1 MSRWLPTLVLL
12 SAALLLSQTS
22 NKKAPKPPDLEVL
35 EVSATRHG
43 DQIHVDGKVRNSGLK
58 PLDKV
63 VVIVDFFAPNRKPMV
78 SKRGPVDAEVLEP
91 GDEADFKLAMSDPG
105 QLVSIELQAVDRRE
119 RDLRLS
125 RTGPFSID

>member
-1 MSRWLPTLVLL
+1 MSRWTPFLL
-12 SAALLLSQTS
+12 LGAALLLAQGT
-22 NKKAPKPPDLEVL
+22 KKAPKPPDLEVV
-35 EVSATRHG
+35 EVTATRHG
-43 DQIHVDGKVRNSGLK
+43 DEIHVDGKVKNTGVK
-58 PLDKV
+58 PLEKV

-78 SKRGPVDAEVLEP
+78 SKRGPVEAEVLEP
-91 GDEADFKLAMSDPG
+91 GEEAEFKLAMSDPG

>member
-1 MSRWLPTLVLL
+1 MSRRTLSLL
-12 SAALLLSQTS
+12 LGTALLLAQG
-22 NKKAPKPPDLEVL
+22 NKKTPKPPDLEVV

-43 DQIHVDGKVRNSGLK
+43 DEIHVDGKVKNAGAK
-58 PLDKV
+58 PLERV

-78 SKRGPVDAEVLEP
+78 SKRGPVEAEVLEP
-91 GDEADFKLAMSDPG
+91 GEEAEFKLAMSDPG
-105 QLVSIELQAVDRRE
+105 QLVSIELQAVDRKE